1 MQHNKKVTCRL
12 CLTLVLLIRFTAAQ
26 SNAANEDRVQELYA
40 QAKAAQSR
48 NDVPAAIAKYE
59 EILRIAPKLGPAYN
73 NLGSLLFRQGEF
85 RQAAEILEQGL
96 KVDPS
101 MSSAAAL
108 LGLSLFESGDY
119 AHARPRLEAALRA
132 NPGDQNVH
140 LFLAKDLTQLGDFD
154 AAAIE
159 LQQLSK
165 RQPNNQEVWYLLAR
179 VYMTLSEKALGKINA
194 IDPNSVLTHQ
204 LSGEMMEAMNNY
216 DGAVVEL
223 KKAVDMAPRQ
233 RGSHYKLGDAY
244 WGLSQWDAATSE
256 YQAEL
261 AIDPGNCRAQ
271 WKLGSIL
278 VQKGGDAQEALNAID
293 KSLALCP
300 NLTDARPDRARAL
313 LTLGR
318 NADAIPDLAAAIKS
332 DPSDARNHFLLAK
345 AYRALGRSQE
355 AQAEMQTFSKLE
367 ESARAAT
374 AERAQEVIRNKETA
388 H

>member
-1 MQHNKKVTCRL
+1 
-12 CLTLVLLIRFTAAQ
+12 
-26 SNAANEDRVQELYA
+26 
-40 QAKAAQSR
+40 
-48 NDVPAAIAKYE
+48 
-59 EILRIAPKLGPAYN
+59 
-73 NLGSLLFRQGEF
+73 
-85 RQAAEILEQGL
+85 
-96 KVDPS
+96 
-101 MSSAAAL
+101 
-108 LGLSLFESGDY
+108 
-119 AHARPRLEAALRA
+119 
-132 NPGDQNVH
+132 
-140 LFLAKDLTQLGDFD
+140 
-154 AAAIE
+154 
-159 LQQLSK
+159 
-165 RQPNNQEVWYLLAR
+165 
-179 VYMTLSEKALGKINA
+179 MTLSEKALGKINA